1 MKKTKETLECPIKDI
16 VKCNKGLVDGGD
28 GQTTCTDA
36 CDEGCCVNKYGNDA
50 CVGFPGSVSKD
61 GKSCIE
67 YKACGNANIGT
78 VCDGCHRDYTILV
91 SELVVV
97 MATSIQSCIH
107 AMQKMHA
114 CLPHLLG
121 AASIQSCIPA
131 TQKMHAV

>member
-36 CDEGCCVNKYGNDA
+36 CDEGCCINKYRNDA
-50 CVGFPGSVSKD
+50 CVGFTGSVSKD

-78 VCDGCHRDYTILV
+78 VCDGYDGDYTCFGAGGGDGNIN
-91 SELVVV
+91 
-97 MATSIQSCIH
+97 SIMHSCN
-107 AMQKMHA
+107 AED
-114 CLPHLLG
+114 
-121 AASIQSCIPA
+121 
-131 TQKMHAV
+131 V